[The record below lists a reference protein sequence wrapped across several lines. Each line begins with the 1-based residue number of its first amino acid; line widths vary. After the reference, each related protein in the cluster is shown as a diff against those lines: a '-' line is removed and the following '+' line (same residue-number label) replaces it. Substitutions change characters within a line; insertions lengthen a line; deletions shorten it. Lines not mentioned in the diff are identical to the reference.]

1 MKTMKTTKSM
11 KTVKT
16 VKTMKTMR
24 VTTMK
29 TMRETMMSIRESM
42 MSESGESGGGSLGCH
57 GHGGGG
63 KGHRGSDSYRGNLWD
78 DSPGLVQGLVVGG
91 PGFNDRLGSEDGLVL
106 NDGLRNVLGGNQ
118 LSGSNMSNGRRL
130 MDHGG
135 LSNRVSDGRNLR
147 SGLSISMSLSNGIG
161 EVATKTVVLNGG

>member
-1 MKTMKTTKSM
+1 MKTMKTM

-16 VKTMKTMR
+16 MR
-24 VTTMK
+24 VTMMK
-29 TMRETMMSIRESM
+29 TMRETMMSIREAM
-42 MSESGESGGGSLGCH
+42 MSESGENGGGGSLGFH
-57 GHGGGG
+57 GHGGGN
-63 KGHRGSDSYRGNLWD
+63 GHRGRGSDSYRGNLWD

-106 NDGLRNVLGGNQ
+106 NDGLRNVLGCHH
-118 LSGSNMSNGRRL
+118 LSGSNMSNWRRL

-135 LSNRVSDGRNLR
+135 LSNRVSDCRNLR